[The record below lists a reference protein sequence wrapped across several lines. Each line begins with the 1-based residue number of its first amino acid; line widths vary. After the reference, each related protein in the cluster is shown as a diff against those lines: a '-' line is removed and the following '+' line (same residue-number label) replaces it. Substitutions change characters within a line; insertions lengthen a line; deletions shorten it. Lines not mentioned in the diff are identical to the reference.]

1 MAYGEA
7 CVAALS
13 SSFKALQ
20 DKIEFEVNLPTPDT
34 DKLAGFKRKLNRIK
48 DEIDAH
54 RIKLVSAV

>member
-7 CVAALS
+7 RVAALS

-20 DKIEFEVNLPTPDT
+20 DRIEHETRLFTPDT
-34 DKLAGFKRKLNRIK
+34 HKLADFKRKLNRIN

-54 RIKLVSAV
+54 RIKLVAAG